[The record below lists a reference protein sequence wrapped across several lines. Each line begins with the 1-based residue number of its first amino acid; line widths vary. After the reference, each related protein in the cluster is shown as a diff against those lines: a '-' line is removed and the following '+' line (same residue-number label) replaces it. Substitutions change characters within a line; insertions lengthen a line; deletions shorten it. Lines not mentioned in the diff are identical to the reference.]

1 MEAAE
6 VSMVEVDLAGASTG
20 VEAGPMEAER
30 RCMAAG
36 MRLME
41 EGASTADTAAVL
53 TMATA
58 DITDTGGTEVTA
70 GMATAGMAGIIG
82 ATLIMDGVGVLDGA
96 GRMAGV
102 GAIPMATRATRP
114 IIIPIRTTVRR
125 MTHTPIQTGIPTGIR
140 IHTAARRDIGASRKG
155 TGMRRKEIRQ
165 PIHRG
170 ILSRTQVRAGTRS
183 RGALRRIRRRAM
195 GLASRTC
202 RTARFPRRRRRGG

>member
-6 VSMVEVDLAGASTG
+6 VSMVEVDSAGASTV
-20 VEAGPMEAER
+20 VEAGSMEAEL

-58 DITDTGGTEVTA
+58 DVTDTGGTEVTA
-70 GMATAGMAGIIG
+70 GMAGIIG
-82 ATLIMDGVGVLDGA
+82 ATLTMDGVGVLDGA

-102 GAIPMATRATRP
+102 GAIPMATEATRP
-114 IIIPIRTTVRR
+114 IPTRTTVRR
-125 MTHTPIQTGIPTGIR
+125 ITQTPIQTGIPTGIR

-155 TGMRRKEIRQ
+155 TGIRRKEIRQ
-165 PIHRG
+165 LIHRE
-170 ILSRTQVRAGTRS
+170 ILSRTQIRA
-183 RGALRRIRRRAM
+183 
-195 GLASRTC
+195 
-202 RTARFPRRRRRGG
+202 

>member
-1 MEAAE
+1 MEEAE
-6 VSMVEVDLAGASTG
+6 VSMVEVDLAGASTV
-20 VEAGPMEAER
+20 VEAGSMEAEP

-41 EGASTADTAAVL
+41 EVASTADTGAAL

-82 ATLIMDGVGVLDGA
+82 ATPIMDGVGVLDGA
-96 GRMAGV
+96 GHMAGV
-102 GAIPMATRATRP
+102 GAIPMATEATRP
-114 IIIPIRTTVRR
+114 IPTRTTVRR
-125 MTHTPIQTGIPTGIR
+125 ITQTPIQTGIPTDTR
-140 IHTAARRDIGASRKG
+140 IHTHARRDMSASRTG

-183 RGALRRIRRRAM
+183 RGALLRICRP
-195 GLASRTC
+195 C
-202 RTARFPRRRRRGG
+202 RTARFPRRRRRVG

>member
-6 VSMVEVDLAGASTG
+6 VSMVEVDLVGASTV
-20 VEAGPMEAER
+20 VEAGS
-30 RCMAAG
+30 MAAG

-70 GMATAGMAGIIG
+70 GMAGIIG

-102 GAIPMATRATRP
+102 GAIPMAIGATRAIT
-114 IIIPIRTTVRR
+114 IPTRTTVRR
-125 MTHTPIQTGIPTGIR
+125 IITQTPIQTGIPTGIR

-170 ILSRTQVRAGTRS
+170 ILSRTQVRT
-183 RGALRRIRRRAM
+183 
-195 GLASRTC
+195 
-202 RTARFPRRRRRGG
+202 

>member
-70 GMATAGMAGIIG
+70 GMAGIIG
-82 ATLIMDGVGVLDGA
+82 ATLTMDGVGVLDGA

-114 IIIPIRTTVRR
+114 IIIPTRTTVRR

-155 TGMRRKEIRQ
+155 TGIRRKEIRQ
-165 PIHRG
+165 LIHRE
-170 ILSRTQVRAGTRS
+170 ILSRTQIRA
-183 RGALRRIRRRAM
+183 
-195 GLASRTC
+195 
-202 RTARFPRRRRRGG
+202 

>member
-6 VSMVEVDLAGASTG
+6 VSMVEVDLAGVSTV
-20 VEAGPMEAER
+20 VEAGSMEAEL

-41 EGASTADTAAVL
+41 EGASTADTAAAL

-82 ATLIMDGVGVLDGA
+82 ATTLIMDGVGVLDGA

-102 GAIPMATRATRP
+102 GAIPMAIGATRAIT
-114 IIIPIRTTVRR
+114 IPTRTTVRR
-125 MTHTPIQTGIPTGIR
+125 IITQTPIQTGIPTGIR

-170 ILSRTQVRAGTRS
+170 ILSRTQVRT
-183 RGALRRIRRRAM
+183 
-195 GLASRTC
+195 
-202 RTARFPRRRRRGG
+202 

>member
-70 GMATAGMAGIIG
+70 GMAGIIG
-82 ATLIMDGVGVLDGA
+82 ATLTMDGVGVLDGA

-102 GAIPMATRATRP
+102 GAIPMATEATRP
-114 IIIPIRTTVRR
+114 IPTRTTVRR
-125 MTHTPIQTGIPTGIR
+125 ITQTPIQTGIPTDTR
-140 IHTAARRDIGASRKG
+140 IHTHARRDMSASRTV
-155 TGMRRKEIRQ
+155 TGMRRTEIRK

-170 ILSRTQVRAGTRS
+170 ILGRTLVRAGTRS
-183 RGALRRIRRRAM
+183 RGALLRICRP
-195 GLASRTC
+195 C
-202 RTARFPRRRRRGG
+202 RTARSPRRRRRVG